1 MIYNTISKALVY
13 HCKDQKTPRVL
24 LLGPTEILSAV
35 NIGGVTFH
43 SGLEIKNGIN
53 LLGLND
59 KSKADL
65 RNRLSEVK
73 FLLTDELSMISS
85 DLWTHID
92 SILGEIFMMI
102 PKKAFPGLSV
112 VTVAELL

>member
-1 MIYNTISKALVY
+1 M
-13 HCKDQKTPRVL
+13 
-24 LLGPTEILSAV
+24 
-35 NIGGVTFH
+35 
-43 SGLEIKNGIN
+43 
-53 LLGLND
+53 
-59 KSKADL
+59 
-65 RNRLSEVK
+65 K